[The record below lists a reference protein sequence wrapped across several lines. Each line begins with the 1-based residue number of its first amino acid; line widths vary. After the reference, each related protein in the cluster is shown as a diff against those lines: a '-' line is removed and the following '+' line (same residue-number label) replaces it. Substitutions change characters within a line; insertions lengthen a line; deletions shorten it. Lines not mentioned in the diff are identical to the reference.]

1 MSPAAFADNPQQER
15 DIAQPDSNFHIY
27 LCFGQSNMEGAAAI
41 EDIDKIG
48 VDERFQVMSVCDV
61 DQGINRTPGEWY
73 TAIPPLCRA
82 GTGLCPAD
90 YFGRTMVE
98 YLPDSCRVGVIVVA
112 MGGSGIDA
120 FGKES
125 YADYY
130 ATTDDWQRSLMD
142 LYDGNPYRKMVT
154 MAKKA
159 QKEGVIKG
167 ILLHQ
172 GETNNT
178 QGDWPQKVQN
188 IYNESAGGAPFSNWE
203 GFTFGD
209 ESPIGKELTLDKQD
223 VLTVRGVYRDMPQN
237 TFLGH
242 YDFVASVHA
251 NGGYV
256 NGNGWRGNDMF
267 NAILRLR
274 RAGDVEAVND
284 RIQQVIERHTST
296 SWDGWKSTY
305 SVIPLPDLHTDYPD
319 IRRRLA
325 ILGFLGFALFFVAA
339 MNYIL
344 ISIATLSRRAK
355 AVGVHKCNGAGEGQ
369 VFTMFMLETGAMVLA
384 AAVLSALLLWLFAG
398 GIESWLGT
406 PLASLFT
413 WQTLWVPLLTM
424 LLLFLVAGVLPG
436 RMFARIPVT
445 QVFRRYTDGKKGW
458 KRGLLA
464 VQFAGVSFVLGLLLV
479 TAMQYTMLIH
489 ADMGFRIPG
498 LVQAENWMDGEQGE
512 SVCDYIRR
520 QPYVEGVTTAANGI
534 LWDYWTQGL
543 IDNSGKRIA
552 TLNWNPCGKDYV
564 QVTGIHVI
572 EGRAPEKE
580 GETLVNEELVRLM
593 GWTDGAVGK
602 RLNAFYPF
610 GKDGKDAP
618 IVGVFRDVRNSG
630 FANRQNPIALVCG
643 YVYHAFNVRLKEP
656 YDDNLKQLNAF
667 MKEAFPDVGLHFV
680 SVDELHRNMYWDVSR
695 FRNSVMLTSLFIV
708 LIVLMGLIGYVNDET
723 GRRAKEIA
731 IRKVNGAS
739 AADILRLLSRGVL
752 LIAVPCVAVG
762 TGVAWYV
769 GTEWLTQF
777 AGQVSISPWHFV
789 GLAVLLLVVIVCIVV
804 LKAWHIAGENPV
816 ESIKAE

>member
-1 MSPAAFADNPQQER
+1 MRYLYYTIQTLRRGRASSFIKLLSLTLGLLVGVLLFAQ
-15 DIAQPDSNFHIY
+15 IAYELNYENCYPESDRLAMVRIQLST
-27 LCFGQSNMEGAAAI
+27 
-41 EDIDKIG
+41 EDTDALK
-48 VDERFQVMSVCDV
+48 
-61 DQGINRTPGEWY
+61 
-73 TAIPPLCRA
+73 TAIGDYPYDGTVYDVVAPTLAEEMAEWVESATTINTNGGRYVYYGNKLLEGTSYIRA
-82 GTGLCPAD
+82 DTA
-90 YFGRTMVE
+90 YFRTM
-98 YLPDSCRVGVIVVA
+98 
-112 MGGSGIDA
+112 GIEVLEGDQRDLLRTGA
-120 FGKES
+120 TFVSES
-125 YADYY
+125 F
-130 ATTDDWQRSLMD
+130 
-142 LYDGNPYRKMVT
+142 
-154 MAKKA
+154 AKA
-159 QKEGVIKG
+159 
-167 ILLHQ
+167 
-172 GETNNT
+172 
-178 QGDWPQKVQN
+178 
-188 IYNESAGGAPFSNWE
+188 
-203 GFTFGD
+203 TFGD

-305 SVIPLPDLHTDYPD
+305 SIIPLPDLHTDYPD

-369 VFTMFMLETGAMVLA
+369 VFTLFMLETGAMVLA

-398 GIESWLGT
+398 GIESWLGISVG
-406 PLASLFT
+406 ALFT
-413 WQTLWVPLLTM
+413 WQTLWVPLLTV
-424 LLLFLVAGVLPG
+424 LLLVVVAGVLPG

-464 VQFAGVSFVLGLLLV
+464 VQFAGVSFVLGLLMV
-479 TAMQYTMLIH
+479 TVMQYSLLMNG
-489 ADMGFRIPG
+489 DMGFRIPG
-498 LVQAENWMDGEQGE
+498 LVQAESWQQADRGQTI
-512 SVCDYIRR
+512 CDYIER
-520 QPYVEGVTTAANGI
+520 QPYVEGATAAAMGV
-534 LWDYWTQGL
+534 LGEYWTQGL
-543 IDNSGKRIA
+543 MGNDGKRI
-552 TLNWNPCGKDYV
+552 TVLNYNPCQKDYAEV
-564 QVTGIHVI
+564 MGIEII
-572 EGRAPEKE
+572 EGKPMEKI
-580 GETLVNEELVRLM
+580 GDVLVNEEVVRLM
-593 GWTDGAVGK
+593 NWTDGAVGK
-602 RLNAFYPF
+602 RLNNFIDQ
-610 GKDGKDAP
+610 KTDRP
-618 IVGVFRDVRNSG
+618 IVGVFRDVRNKG
-630 FANRQNPIALVCG
+630 MRWEQQAIALVCG
-643 YVYHAFNVRLKEP
+643 NVYHAFDVRLKEP
-656 YDDNLKQLNAF
+656 YDENLDKLNDFVA
-667 MKEAFPDVGLHFV
+667 EAFPDVALNFI
-680 SVDELHRNMYWDVSR
+680 SVAEMQRYIYMDTYR
-695 FRNSVMLTSLFIV
+695 FRNAVYLASVFII

>member
-1 MSPAAFADNPQQER
+1 MRYLYYTIQTLRRGRTSSFIKLLSLTLGLLVGVLLFAQ
-15 DIAQPDSNFHIY
+15 IAYELNYENCYPESDRLAMVRIRLST
-27 LCFGQSNMEGAAAI
+27 
-41 EDIDKIG
+41 EDTDALK
-48 VDERFQVMSVCDV
+48 
-61 DQGINRTPGEWY
+61 
-73 TAIPPLCRA
+73 TAIGDYPYDGTVYDVVAPTLAEEMAEWVESATTINTNGGRYVYYGNKLLEGTSYIRA
-82 GTGLCPAD
+82 DTA
-90 YFGRTMVE
+90 YFRTM
-98 YLPDSCRVGVIVVA
+98 
-112 MGGSGIDA
+112 GIEVLEGDQRDLLRTGA
-120 FGKES
+120 TFVSES
-125 YADYY
+125 F
-130 ATTDDWQRSLMD
+130 
-142 LYDGNPYRKMVT
+142 
-154 MAKKA
+154 AKA
-159 QKEGVIKG
+159 
-167 ILLHQ
+167 
-172 GETNNT
+172 
-178 QGDWPQKVQN
+178 
-188 IYNESAGGAPFSNWE
+188 
-203 GFTFGD
+203 TFGD

-305 SVIPLPDLHTDYPD
+305 SIIPLPDLHTDYPD

-398 GIESWLGT
+398 GIESWLGISVG
-406 PLASLFT
+406 ALFT
-413 WQTLWVPLLTM
+413 WQTLWVPLLTV
-424 LLLFLVAGVLPG
+424 LLLVVVAGVLPG

-464 VQFAGVSFVLGLLLV
+464 VQFAGVSFVLGLLMV
-479 TAMQYTMLIH
+479 TVMQYSLLMNG
-489 ADMGFRIPG
+489 DMGFRIPG
-498 LVQAENWMDGEQGE
+498 LVQAESWQQADRGQTI
-512 SVCDYIRR
+512 CDYIER
-520 QPYVEGVTTAANGI
+520 QPYVEGATAAAMGV
-534 LWDYWTQGL
+534 LGEYWTQGL
-543 IDNSGKRIA
+543 IGNDGKRI
-552 TLNWNPCGKDYV
+552 TVLNYNPCQKDYAEV
-564 QVTGIHVI
+564 MGIEII
-572 EGRAPEKE
+572 EGKPMEKI
-580 GETLVNEELVRLM
+580 GDVLVNEEVVRLM
-593 GWTDGAVGK
+593 NWTDGAVGK
-602 RLNAFYPF
+602 RLNNFIDQ
-610 GKDGKDAP
+610 KTDRP
-618 IVGVFRDVRNSG
+618 IVGVFRDVRNKG
-630 FANRQNPIALVCG
+630 MRWEQQAIALVCG
-643 YVYHAFNVRLKEP
+643 NVYHAFDVRLKEP
-656 YDDNLKQLNAF
+656 YDENLDKLNDF
-667 MKEAFPDVGLHFV
+667 VSEAFPDVALNFI
-680 SVDELHRNMYWDVSR
+680 SVAEMQRYIYMDTYR
-695 FRNSVMLTSLFIV
+695 FRNAVYLASVFII

-804 LKAWHIAGENPV
+804 LKAWHIANENPV

>member
-1 MSPAAFADNPQQER
+1 MRYLYYTIQTLRRGRASSFIKLLSLTLGLLVGVLLFAQ
-15 DIAQPDSNFHIY
+15 IAYELNYENCYPESDRLAMVRIQLST
-27 LCFGQSNMEGAAAI
+27 
-41 EDIDKIG
+41 EDTDALK
-48 VDERFQVMSVCDV
+48 
-61 DQGINRTPGEWY
+61 
-73 TAIPPLCRA
+73 TAIGDYPYDGTVYDVVAPTLAEEMAEWVESATTINTNGGRYVYYGNKLLEGTSYIRA
-82 GTGLCPAD
+82 DTA
-90 YFGRTMVE
+90 YFRTM
-98 YLPDSCRVGVIVVA
+98 
-112 MGGSGIDA
+112 GIEVLEGDQRDLLRTGA
-120 FGKES
+120 TFVSES
-125 YADYY
+125 F
-130 ATTDDWQRSLMD
+130 
-142 LYDGNPYRKMVT
+142 
-154 MAKKA
+154 AKA
-159 QKEGVIKG
+159 
-167 ILLHQ
+167 
-172 GETNNT
+172 
-178 QGDWPQKVQN
+178 
-188 IYNESAGGAPFSNWE
+188 
-203 GFTFGD
+203 TFGD

-256 NGNGWRGNDMF
+256 YGNGWRGNDMF

-305 SVIPLPDLHTDYPD
+305 SIIPLPDLHTDYPD

-398 GIESWLGT
+398 GIESWLGISVG
-406 PLASLFT
+406 ALFT
-413 WQTLWVPLLTM
+413 WQTLWVPLLTV
-424 LLLFLVAGVLPG
+424 LLLVVVAGVLPG

-464 VQFAGVSFVLGLLLV
+464 VQFAGVSFVLGLLMV
-479 TAMQYTMLIH
+479 TVMQYSLLMNG
-489 ADMGFRIPG
+489 DMGFRIPG
-498 LVQAENWMDGEQGE
+498 LVQAESWQQADRGQTI
-512 SVCDYIRR
+512 CDYIER
-520 QPYVEGVTTAANGI
+520 QPYVEGATAAAMGV
-534 LWDYWTQGL
+534 LGEYWTQGL
-543 IDNSGKRIA
+543 MGNDGKRI
-552 TLNWNPCGKDYV
+552 TVLNYNPCQKDYAEV
-564 QVTGIHVI
+564 MGIEII
-572 EGRAPEKE
+572 EGKPMEKI
-580 GETLVNEELVRLM
+580 GDVLVNEEVVRLM
-593 GWTDGAVGK
+593 NWTDGAVGK
-602 RLNAFYPF
+602 RLNNFIDQ
-610 GKDGKDAP
+610 KTDRP
-618 IVGVFRDVRNSG
+618 IVGVFRDVRNKG
-630 FANRQNPIALVCG
+630 MRWEQQAIALVCG
-643 YVYHAFNVRLKEP
+643 NVYHAFDVRLKEP
-656 YDDNLKQLNAF
+656 YDENLDKLNDFVA
-667 MKEAFPDVGLHFV
+667 EAFPDVALNFI
-680 SVDELHRNMYWDVSR
+680 SVAEMQRYIYMDTYR
-695 FRNSVMLTSLFIV
+695 FRNAVYLASVFII

-804 LKAWHIAGENPV
+804 LKAWHIANENPV

>member
-1 MSPAAFADNPQQER
+1 MRYLYYTIQTLRRGRTSSFIKLLSLTLGLLVGVLLFAQ
-15 DIAQPDSNFHIY
+15 IAYELNYENCYPESDRLAMVRIQLST
-27 LCFGQSNMEGAAAI
+27 
-41 EDIDKIG
+41 EDTDALK
-48 VDERFQVMSVCDV
+48 
-61 DQGINRTPGEWY
+61 
-73 TAIPPLCRA
+73 TAIGDYPYDGTVYDVVAPTLAEEMAEWVESATTINTNGGRYVYYGNKLLEGTSYIRA
-82 GTGLCPAD
+82 DTA
-90 YFGRTMVE
+90 YFRTM
-98 YLPDSCRVGVIVVA
+98 
-112 MGGSGIDA
+112 GIEVLEGDQRDLLRTGA
-120 FGKES
+120 TFVSES
-125 YADYY
+125 F
-130 ATTDDWQRSLMD
+130 
-142 LYDGNPYRKMVT
+142 
-154 MAKKA
+154 AKA
-159 QKEGVIKG
+159 
-167 ILLHQ
+167 
-172 GETNNT
+172 
-178 QGDWPQKVQN
+178 
-188 IYNESAGGAPFSNWE
+188 
-203 GFTFGD
+203 TFGD

-398 GIESWLGT
+398 GIESWLGISVG
-406 PLASLFT
+406 ALFT
-413 WQTLWVPLLTM
+413 WQTLWVPLLTV
-424 LLLFLVAGVLPG
+424 LLLVVLAGVLPG

-464 VQFAGVSFVLGLLLV
+464 VQFAGVSFVLGLLMV
-479 TAMQYTMLIH
+479 TVMQYSLLMNG
-489 ADMGFRIPG
+489 DMGFRIPG
-498 LVQAENWMDGEQGE
+498 LVQAESWQQADRGQTI
-512 SVCDYIRR
+512 CDYIER
-520 QPYVEGVTTAANGI
+520 QPYVEGATAAAMGV
-534 LWDYWTQGL
+534 LGEYWTQGL
-543 IDNSGKRIA
+543 MGNDGKRI
-552 TLNWNPCGKDYV
+552 TVLNYNPCQKDYAEV
-564 QVTGIHVI
+564 MGIEII
-572 EGRAPEKE
+572 EGKPMEKI
-580 GETLVNEELVRLM
+580 GDVLVNEEVVRLM
-593 GWTDGAVGK
+593 NWTDGAVGK
-602 RLNAFYPF
+602 RLNNFIDQ
-610 GKDGKDAP
+610 KTDRP
-618 IVGVFRDVRNSG
+618 IVGVFRDVRNKG
-630 FANRQNPIALVCG
+630 MRWEQQAIALVCG
-643 YVYHAFNVRLKEP
+643 NVYHAFDVRLKEP
-656 YDDNLKQLNAF
+656 YDENLDKLNDF
-667 MKEAFPDVGLHFV
+667 VSEAFPDVALNFI
-680 SVDELHRNMYWDVSR
+680 SVAEMQRYIYMDTYR
-695 FRNSVMLTSLFIV
+695 FRNAVYLASVFII

-777 AGQVSISPWHFV
+777 AGQVSISPLHFV

>member
-1 MSPAAFADNPQQER
+1 MRYLYYTIQTLRRGRASSFIKLLSLTLGLLVGVLLFAQ
-15 DIAQPDSNFHIY
+15 IAYELNYENCYPESDRLAMVRIQLST
-27 LCFGQSNMEGAAAI
+27 
-41 EDIDKIG
+41 EDTDALK
-48 VDERFQVMSVCDV
+48 
-61 DQGINRTPGEWY
+61 
-73 TAIPPLCRA
+73 TAIGDYPYDGTVYDVVAPTLAEEMAEWVESATTINTNGGRYVYYGNKLLEGTSYIRA
-82 GTGLCPAD
+82 DTA
-90 YFGRTMVE
+90 YFRTM
-98 YLPDSCRVGVIVVA
+98 
-112 MGGSGIDA
+112 GIEVLEGDQRDLLRTGA
-120 FGKES
+120 TFVSES
-125 YADYY
+125 F
-130 ATTDDWQRSLMD
+130 
-142 LYDGNPYRKMVT
+142 
-154 MAKKA
+154 AKA
-159 QKEGVIKG
+159 
-167 ILLHQ
+167 
-172 GETNNT
+172 
-178 QGDWPQKVQN
+178 
-188 IYNESAGGAPFSNWE
+188 
-203 GFTFGD
+203 TFGD

-305 SVIPLPDLHTDYPD
+305 SIIPLPDLHTDYPD

-369 VFTMFMLETGAMVLA
+369 VFTLFMLETGAMVLA

-398 GIESWLGT
+398 GIESWLGISVG
-406 PLASLFT
+406 ALFT
-413 WQTLWVPLLTM
+413 WQTLWVPLLTV
-424 LLLFLVAGVLPG
+424 LLLVVVAGVLPG

-464 VQFAGVSFVLGLLLV
+464 VQFAGVSFVLGLLMV
-479 TAMQYTMLIH
+479 TVMQYSLLMNG
-489 ADMGFRIPG
+489 DMGFRIPG
-498 LVQAENWMDGEQGE
+498 LVQAESWQQADRGQTI
-512 SVCDYIRR
+512 CDYIER
-520 QPYVEGVTTAANGI
+520 QPYVEGATAAAMGV
-534 LWDYWTQGL
+534 LGEYWTQGL
-543 IDNSGKRIA
+543 MGNDGKRI
-552 TLNWNPCGKDYV
+552 TVLNYNPCQKDYAEV
-564 QVTGIHVI
+564 MGIEII
-572 EGRAPEKE
+572 EGKPMEKI
-580 GETLVNEELVRLM
+580 GDVLVNEEVVRLM
-593 GWTDGAVGK
+593 NWTDGAVGK
-602 RLNAFYPF
+602 RLNNFIDQ
-610 GKDGKDAP
+610 KTDRP
-618 IVGVFRDVRNSG
+618 IVGVFRDVRNKG
-630 FANRQNPIALVCG
+630 MRWEQQAIALVCG
-643 YVYHAFNVRLKEP
+643 NVYHAFDVRLKEP
-656 YDDNLKQLNAF
+656 YDENLDKLNDFVA
-667 MKEAFPDVGLHFV
+667 EAFPDVALNFI
-680 SVDELHRNMYWDVSR
+680 SVAEMQRYIYMDTYR
-695 FRNSVMLTSLFIV
+695 FRNAVYLASVFII

-739 AADILRLLSRGVL
+739 AGDILRLLSRGVL
-752 LIAVPCVAVG
+752 LIAVPCVVVG
-762 TGVAWYV
+762 SVVAWYV

-804 LKAWHIAGENPV
+804 LKAWHIANENPV

>member
-1 MSPAAFADNPQQER
+1 MRYLYYTIQTLRRGRTSSFIKLLSLTLGLLVGVLLFAQ
-15 DIAQPDSNFHIY
+15 IAYELNYENCYPESDRLAMVRIQLST
-27 LCFGQSNMEGAAAI
+27 
-41 EDIDKIG
+41 EDTDALK
-48 VDERFQVMSVCDV
+48 
-61 DQGINRTPGEWY
+61 
-73 TAIPPLCRA
+73 TAIGDYPYDGTVYDVVAPTLAEEMAEWVESATTINTNGGRYVYYGNKLLEGTSYIRA
-82 GTGLCPAD
+82 DTA
-90 YFGRTMVE
+90 YFRTM
-98 YLPDSCRVGVIVVA
+98 
-112 MGGSGIDA
+112 GIEVLEGDQRDLLRTGA
-120 FGKES
+120 TFVSES
-125 YADYY
+125 F
-130 ATTDDWQRSLMD
+130 
-142 LYDGNPYRKMVT
+142 
-154 MAKKA
+154 AKA
-159 QKEGVIKG
+159 
-167 ILLHQ
+167 
-172 GETNNT
+172 
-178 QGDWPQKVQN
+178 
-188 IYNESAGGAPFSNWE
+188 
-203 GFTFGD
+203 TFGD

-256 NGNGWRGNDMF
+256 YGNGWRGNDMF

-305 SVIPLPDLHTDYPD
+305 SIIPLPDLHTDYPD

-369 VFTMFMLETGAMVLA
+369 VFTMFMLETVAMVLA

-398 GIESWLGT
+398 GIESWLGISVG
-406 PLASLFT
+406 ALFT
-413 WQTLWVPLLTM
+413 WQTLWVPLLTV
-424 LLLFLVAGVLPG
+424 LLLVVVAGVLPG

-464 VQFAGVSFVLGLLLV
+464 VQFAGVSFVLGLLMV
-479 TAMQYTMLIH
+479 TVMQYSLLMNG
-489 ADMGFRIPG
+489 DMGFRIPG
-498 LVQAENWMDGEQGE
+498 LVQAESWQQADRGQTI
-512 SVCDYIRR
+512 CDYIER
-520 QPYVEGVTTAANGI
+520 QPYVEGATAAAMGV
-534 LWDYWTQGL
+534 LGEYWTQGL
-543 IDNSGKRIA
+543 IGNDGKRI
-552 TLNWNPCGKDYV
+552 TVLNYNPCQKDYAEV
-564 QVTGIHVI
+564 MGIEII
-572 EGRAPEKE
+572 EGKPMEKI
-580 GETLVNEELVRLM
+580 GDVLVNEEVVRLM
-593 GWTDGAVGK
+593 NWTDGAVGK
-602 RLNAFYPF
+602 RLNNFIDQ
-610 GKDGKDAP
+610 KTDRP
-618 IVGVFRDVRNSG
+618 IVGVFRDVRNKG
-630 FANRQNPIALVCG
+630 MRWEQQAIALVCG
-643 YVYHAFNVRLKEP
+643 NVYHAFDVRLKEP
-656 YDDNLKQLNAF
+656 YDENLDKLNDF
-667 MKEAFPDVGLHFV
+667 VSEAFPDVALNFI
-680 SVDELHRNMYWDVSR
+680 SVAEMQRYIYMDTYR
-695 FRNSVMLTSLFIV
+695 FRNAVYLASVFII

-804 LKAWHIAGENPV
+804 LKAWHIANENPV

>member
-1 MSPAAFADNPQQER
+1 MRYLYYTIQTLRRGRASSFIKLLSLTLGLLVGVLLFAQ
-15 DIAQPDSNFHIY
+15 IAYELNYENCYPESDRLAMVRIQLST
-27 LCFGQSNMEGAAAI
+27 
-41 EDIDKIG
+41 EDTDALK
-48 VDERFQVMSVCDV
+48 
-61 DQGINRTPGEWY
+61 
-73 TAIPPLCRA
+73 TAIGDYPYDGTVYDVVAPTLAEEMAEWVESATTINTNGGRYVYYGNKLLEGTSYIRA
-82 GTGLCPAD
+82 DTA
-90 YFGRTMVE
+90 YFRTMGIEVLE
-98 YLPDSCRVGVIVVA
+98 GDQRDLLRTGATFVSESFAKATFVV
-112 MGGSGIDA
+112 
-120 FGKES
+120 
-125 YADYY
+125 
-130 ATTDDWQRSLMD
+130 
-142 LYDGNPYRKMVT
+142 V
-154 MAKKA
+154 
-159 QKEGVIKG
+159 
-167 ILLHQ
+167 
-172 GETNNT
+172 
-178 QGDWPQKVQN
+178 
-188 IYNESAGGAPFSNWE
+188 
-203 GFTFGD
+203 
-209 ESPIGKELTLDKQD
+209 SPIGKELTLDKLD

-369 VFTMFMLETGAMVLA
+369 VFTLFMLETGAMVLA

-398 GIESWLGT
+398 GIESWLGISVG
-406 PLASLFT
+406 ALFT
-413 WQTLWVPLLTM
+413 WQTLWVPLLTV
-424 LLLFLVAGVLPG
+424 LLLVVVAGVLPG

-464 VQFAGVSFVLGLLLV
+464 VQFAGVSFVLGLLMV
-479 TAMQYTMLIH
+479 TVMQYSLLMNG
-489 ADMGFRIPG
+489 DMGFRIPG
-498 LVQAENWMDGEQGE
+498 LVQAESWQQADRGQTI
-512 SVCDYIRR
+512 CDYIER
-520 QPYVEGVTTAANGI
+520 QPYVEGATAAAMGV
-534 LWDYWTQGL
+534 LGEYWTQGL
-543 IDNSGKRIA
+543 MGNDGKRI
-552 TLNWNPCGKDYV
+552 TVLNYNPCQKDYAEV
-564 QVTGIHVI
+564 MGIEII
-572 EGRAPEKE
+572 EGKPMEKI
-580 GETLVNEELVRLM
+580 GDVLVNEEVVRLM
-593 GWTDGAVGK
+593 NWTDGAVGK
-602 RLNAFYPF
+602 RLNNFIDQ
-610 GKDGKDAP
+610 KTDRP
-618 IVGVFRDVRNSG
+618 IVGVFRDVRNKG
-630 FANRQNPIALVCG
+630 MRWEQQAIALVCG
-643 YVYHAFNVRLKEP
+643 NVYHAFDVRLKEP
-656 YDDNLKQLNAF
+656 YDENLDKLNDFVA
-667 MKEAFPDVGLHFV
+667 EAFPDVALNFI
-680 SVDELHRNMYWDVSR
+680 SVAEMQRYIYMDTYR
-695 FRNSVMLTSLFIV
+695 FRNAVYLASVFII

-804 LKAWHIAGENPV
+804 LKAWHIANENPV

>member
-1 MSPAAFADNPQQER
+1 MRYLYYTIQTLRRGRASSFIKLLSLTLGLLVGVLLFAQ
-15 DIAQPDSNFHIY
+15 IAYELNYENCYPESDRLAMVRIQLST
-27 LCFGQSNMEGAAAI
+27 
-41 EDIDKIG
+41 EDTDALK
-48 VDERFQVMSVCDV
+48 
-61 DQGINRTPGEWY
+61 
-73 TAIPPLCRA
+73 TAIGDYPYDGTVYDVVAPTLAEEMAEWVESATTINTNGGRYVYYGNKLLEGTSYIRA
-82 GTGLCPAD
+82 DTA
-90 YFGRTMVE
+90 YFRTM
-98 YLPDSCRVGVIVVA
+98 
-112 MGGSGIDA
+112 GIEVLEGDQRDLLRTGA
-120 FGKES
+120 TFVSES
-125 YADYY
+125 F
-130 ATTDDWQRSLMD
+130 
-142 LYDGNPYRKMVT
+142 
-154 MAKKA
+154 AKA
-159 QKEGVIKG
+159 
-167 ILLHQ
+167 
-172 GETNNT
+172 
-178 QGDWPQKVQN
+178 
-188 IYNESAGGAPFSNWE
+188 
-203 GFTFGD
+203 TFGD